1 MKLFLFKSII
11 VFVLSYVLIN
21 LTIVSKIND
30 MKHQI
35 SVLSDKETIVEFKAK
50 LLSEI
55 DGANKKKSYFTE
67 DEKRILSNFIK
78 KISEELNL
86 N

>member
-1 MKLFLFKSII
+1 MKIFLFKSII

-55 DGANKKKSYFTE
+55 DDANKKKSYFTE

>member
-1 MKLFLFKSII
+1 MKIFLFKSII

-21 LTIVSKIND
+21 LTIVSKIDD

-55 DGANKKKSYFTE
+55 DDANKKKSYFTE

>member
-1 MKLFLFKSII
+1 
-11 VFVLSYVLIN
+11 
-21 LTIVSKIND
+21 

>member
-1 MKLFLFKSII
+1 MKIFLFKSII

-21 LTIVSKIND
+21 LTIVSKIDD